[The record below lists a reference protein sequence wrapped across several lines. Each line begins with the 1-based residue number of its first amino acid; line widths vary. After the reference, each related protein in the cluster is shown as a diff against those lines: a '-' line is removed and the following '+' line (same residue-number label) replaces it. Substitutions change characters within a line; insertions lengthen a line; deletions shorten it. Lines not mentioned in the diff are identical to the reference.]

1 MKRVS
6 IAMLV
11 LLIVSLS
18 LIQVFAQPP
27 GYGPPGYGPPGYGP
41 PGYGPPREEQD
52 ERAKRRRERDRDET
66 ADANAVADP
75 NKDISKIFE
84 GQLQALSRFNQQ
96 NQKETKEW
104 GRTNVNKRNLARA
117 VNAQATAELN
127 LLRELAVEEGAVKT
141 IAGIDALL
149 AERQKRFE
157 ETSQQIEDA
166 KKREREQGRE
176 GRKDRDRGRD
186 RGRSRD
192 RTREP
197 RSRSRQGSRRTT
209 GPPM

>member
-18 LIQVFAQPP
+18 LIRAFAQPP

-41 PGYGPPREEQD
+41 PQD
-52 ERAKRRRERDRDET
+52 ERDERARRKRARDENET
-66 ADANAVADP
+66 ADANVVADP
-75 NKDISKIFE
+75 NKDVNKIFE
-84 GQLQALSRFNQQ
+84 GQQEALSRL
-96 NQKETKEW
+96 NQKSQKEAREW
-104 GRTNVNKRNLARA
+104 GRANVDTKVLAEA
-117 VNAQATAELN
+117 VHEQVAAELS

-141 IAGIDALL
+141 VAGIDALL
-149 AERQKRFE
+149 AERQNRFDE
-157 ETSQQIEDA
+157 AAEKIEDA
-166 KKREREQGRE
+166 RNRQREQDRE
-176 GRKDRDRGRD
+176 DRGSKGRDRGRD

-197 RSRSRQGSRRTT
+197 RSRSRQGSRRST
-209 GPPM
+209 GPPI